1 MLVHAPCEACPPTTF
16 MDLGHPS
23 GFGFCFLGLFPR
35 FPCPLA
41 AGLRQRG
48 QRSEGNECT
57 WTVKRGSFSCGKHV
71 WSDAFIP
78 LFSHAIFS
86 SQARLLK
93 AVETNGL
100 LQLRSFQGA
109 KRNGKLGQPAGNIRT
124 KVGTSR
130 DSRKFFFRISGEK
143 HRQDSRKSEC
153 ASIAPSI
160 GQGF

>member
-1 MLVHAPCEACPPTTF
+1 MPRAKHVLRLSF
-16 MDLGHPS
+16 
-23 GFGFCFLGLFPR
+23 GLFPR
-35 FPCPLA
+35 LVSSAPFPSAARVLA
-41 AGLRQRG
+41 LLQLVFVREVRG

>member
-1 MLVHAPCEACPPTTF
+1 MLVHAPCEACPPTF
-16 MDLGHPS
+16 LRLVS
-23 GFGFCFLGLFPR
+23 SACFLGPLPLGCSS
-35 FPCPLA
+35 PCPLA